1 MKRGPIDLNEE
12 LTLPEAA
19 ARLGIDFGR
28 LMEVLEHD
36 PFGPLPTGPEGEPR
50 VPAAVLRGFIDHDK
64 DHRRIQLERLTELTR
79 RMRGP
84 QEPWP
89 AWMQEFIDVDGPKSR
104 RGRVAAGE
112 LVDIATLA
120 ALLGWSVES
129 VAAAEKQGRL
139 FSIEADGIRYFP
151 RFFADAGVDHRA
163 VELVFRL
170 LAPLGSWSAYHFL
183 MSRKVSLRGATPL
196 EALREGRFED
206 VERAVWGHL
215 EM

>member
-1 MKRGPIDLNEE
+1 MKAEPIDLSEE

-19 ARLGIDFGR
+19 AHLGIDLER
-28 LMEVLEHD
+28 LMKVLEHD
-36 PFGPLPTGPEGEPR
+36 PFGPLPMGADGQPR
-50 VPAAVLRGFIDHDK
+50 VPAAVLRGFLTNDQEYQ
-64 DHRRIQLERLTELTR
+64 RVQLDRLVELTR

-89 AWMQEFIDVDGPKSR
+89 AWMQEFVDVDGPKSR

-196 EALREGRFED
+196 EALREGRCED

>member
-1 MKRGPIDLNEE
+1 
-12 LTLPEAA
+12 
-19 ARLGIDFGR
+19 
-28 LMEVLEHD
+28 
-36 PFGPLPTGPEGEPR
+36 
-50 VPAAVLRGFIDHDK
+50 
-64 DHRRIQLERLTELTR
+64 
-79 RMRGP
+79 MRGP

-89 AWMQEFIDVDGPKSR
+89 AWMQEFVDVDGPKSR

-151 RFFADAGVDHRA
+151 RFFADAGVDRRA
-163 VELVFRL
+163 LELVFRL

-183 MSRKVSLRGATPL
+183 MSRKVSLRAQPHLKLCAKVVSKTWSARSGVTWKCERVAGRCDSSWRWTRVVRS
-196 EALREGRFED
+196 EASENLSFRVGLGKRP
-206 VERAVWGHL
+206 AKSS
-215 EM
+215 